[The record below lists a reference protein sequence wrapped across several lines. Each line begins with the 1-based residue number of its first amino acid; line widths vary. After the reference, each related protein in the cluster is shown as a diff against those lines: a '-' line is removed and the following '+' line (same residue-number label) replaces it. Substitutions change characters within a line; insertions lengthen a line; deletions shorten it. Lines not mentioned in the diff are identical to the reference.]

1 MDISINLELFLVFIC
16 LIFSGFFSASETA
29 LTSLSELKVK
39 HLLEEK
45 GKKAKDLELWLMH
58 PNKVLNTILIGNNIV
73 NIFGSIVAADVAE
86 KYFGNSQIALTT
98 GVMTFLV
105 LIFGEITPKTF
116 AKHNAEIISILFM
129 KLLKVFY
136 RLFYPITYVLNLF
149 VKLMIKIMGGKLDND
164 RPKITEDEIEFL
176 INVGEEEGVLENQKK
191 EMLHNIFEISETL
204 VKEIMV
210 PRTEMVAIRV
220 DQTLDEILDIVIDSE
235 YSRIPVYEGRMDNIV
250 GILYTKDLI
259 KELRKDRNNFNLKS
273 ILRKPYFVPETKKI
287 DNLLREFQANHIH
300 LAIVIDE
307 YGGVAGLVTL
317 EDVIEEIVG
326 EIRDEFDKEEEDKL
340 VQISE
345 NVFIVDPLL
354 DIDDFCEYFKIEKDE
369 SMKEYETVGGLIYFL
384 SGKIPEIGEEYVFKN
399 FKFKIL
405 EKSGKKLDK
414 LELTIL
420 GEDSEKKI

>member
-1 MDISINLELFLVFIC
+1 MDISLSTELVIVIVC

-45 GKKAKDLELWLMH
+45 GKKAKDLELWLLH
-58 PNKVLNTILIGNNIV
+58 PNKVLNTILIGNNVV
-73 NIFGSIVAADVAE
+73 NIFGSIVAADLAE

-116 AKHNAEIISILFM
+116 AKHNAEILSIIFI

-136 RLFYPITYVLNLF
+136 KLFYPITFTLNMF
-149 VKLMIKIMGGKLDND
+149 VKLLIKIMGGKLEND
-164 RPKITEDEIEFL
+164 KPKITEDEIEFL

-191 EMLHNIFEISETL
+191 EMLHNIFEISDTL

-210 PRTEMVAIRV
+210 PRTEMVVIRI
-220 DQTLDEILDIVIDSE
+220 DQDINEILDVVIETE
-235 YSRIPVYEGRMDNIV
+235 YSRIPVYEGKMDNII

-259 KELRKDRNNFNLKS
+259 KELRKSSKDVNLKN

-287 DNLLREFQANHIH
+287 DDLLREFQSKHIH

-340 VQISE
+340 IKLSDDT
-345 NVFIVDPLL
+345 FIIDPLL
-354 DIDDFCEYFKIEKDE
+354 DIDDFCEYFKLEKDE
-369 SMKEYETVGGLIYFL
+369 SMDDYETVGGLIYFIA
-384 SGKIPEIGEEYVFKN
+384 GKIPEIGEEYIYKN
-399 FKFKIL
+399 FKFKVL
-405 EKSGKKLDK
+405 EKSGKKLEK
-414 LELTIL
+414 LELKII
-420 GEDSEKKI
+420 GDNSE